1 MRVVL
6 IPDLEVEGWRSM
18 ALYAQQL
25 ARWLPQLAPEWTFHI
40 VRWSVPAWGRARL
53 VRFAARYV
61 GFPQHVARACRK
73 QRAGVHHVL
82 DHSYAHLLR
91 WLDPRRTI
99 VTVHDL
105 YPCHLLNARETDAR
119 SRMRDLVL
127 RWVMTALRKAAHVIA
142 DSEFTKSELRRWLD
156 YPEARITVVSLGG
169 DHVDVP
175 VAEGEADRLFLRLDL
190 PRHAPFL
197 LHVGSCDER
206 KNIPTLLR
214 AFSRLRALVGE
225 ELYLLQVGGR
235 FTRAHQEMIR
245 RLGIEHYVR
254 QCADLSWEHLASV
267 YRSAA
272 LLLFPSTYEG
282 FGLPVLEAMWMGA
295 PVVALA
301 AGAVPEVLGN
311 AGVLVQENDAEAFA
325 EAAGRVLDDEQM
337 RRELVERARRR
348 ARAFTWRET
357 ARKVLAVYCSVAASD
372 CG

>member
-1 MRVVL
+1 MRVVV

-25 ARWLPQLAPEWTFHI
+25 ARWLPHLAPEWTFHVVHGSI
-40 VRWSVPAWGRARL
+40 PRWGRARF
-53 VRFAARYV
+53 VRFATRYI
-61 GFPQHVARACRK
+61 GFPQHVARVCRK
-73 QRAGVHHVL
+73 QRADVHHVL

-91 WLDPRRTI
+91 WLDPRRTV

-105 YPCHLLNARETDAR
+105 YPCHLLNAGERGAR

-127 RWVMTALRKAAHVIA
+127 RWVMTALREAVHVIA

-156 YPEARITVVSLGG
+156 YPEARITVVPLGG
-169 DHVDVP
+169 DHVDIP
-175 VAEGEADRLFLRLDL
+175 VAGGEAERLFLRLDL

-235 FTRAHQEMIR
+235 FTPLHQEMIR
-245 RLGIEHYVR
+245 RLGIARYVR
-254 QCADLSWEHLASV
+254 RCADLSWEHMAVV

-282 FGLPVLEAMWMGA
+282 FGLPVLEAMRMGT

-301 AGAVPEVLGN
+301 AGAVPEVLGD
-311 AGVLVQENDAEAFA
+311 AGVLVRENDAEAFA
-325 EAAGRVLDDEQM
+325 EAAARVLADERM
-337 RRELVERARRR
+337 RSELVERARRR
-348 ARAFTWRET
+348 AHAFTWRET
-357 ARKVLAVYCSVAASD
+357 AQKVLAVYRSVAASD
-372 CG
+372 FG